1 MEVTEIKKLM
11 EILNSTDVTEI
22 TLEADGTK
30 VMLKKDMNKQKVVLK
45 PTPAKA
51 EKEEKPT
58 EEKNEYL
65 HSLNIGKI
73 FYGKNIKQGSVI
85 SENEIIGYIEAIGVK
100 TDIISDKSGIIKE
113 LLVENGENVEFGK
126 AIISLAKK

>member
-11 EILNSTDVTEI
+11 EILNTTDVTEI

-30 VMLKKDMNKQKVVLK
+30 VLLKKDMNKQKVVTK
-45 PTPAKA
+45 PVPAKV
-51 EKEEKPT
+51 EKKEEVK
-58 EEKNEYL
+58 EESEYL
-65 HSLNIGKI
+65 YSLNIGKI
-73 FYGKNIKQGSVI
+73 FYKKDIKEGTAI

-113 LLVENGENVEFGK
+113 LLVKTGENVEFGK